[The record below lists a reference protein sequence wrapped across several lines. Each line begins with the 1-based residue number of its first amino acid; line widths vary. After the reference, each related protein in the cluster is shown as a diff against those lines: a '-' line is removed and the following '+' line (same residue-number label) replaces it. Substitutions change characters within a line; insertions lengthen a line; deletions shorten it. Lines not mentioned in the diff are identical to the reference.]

1 MFNQLPDFRRLLEIA
16 QVRARVED
24 ELMRLGNVVGVG
36 IGFKATNGQFTP
48 IPSIIVS
55 VIEKLPRQ
63 ALFSRDLIPDQ
74 VEDVIT
80 DVVET
85 GIIRALSEDPRVML
99 RPAPSG
105 ASIGHRDGTAGTMG
119 ALVTRDGETFIL
131 SNNHVLALLNTG
143 KAGDAILQPAPA
155 DGGNPDKH
163 RIGDLAGFVP
173 IRFTGEADDF
183 SAEDIRS
190 NQEPAGCA
198 AVLLRL
204 LGRQFPAIM
213 PGLETALQTN
223 GNRVDAALAR
233 PYDDLFVDS
242 RIIELGGPPTGIADP
257 ALGMTVYKSGRTS
270 GLTMGRITQ
279 VDVTANIQYGER
291 TARYVN
297 QIMTTPIS
305 ERGDSG
311 SLVVNEDR
319 EAVGL
324 LFSGSEVVSVV
335 SPIRFVLSAL
345 RAELVTG

>member
-1 MFNQLPDFRRLLEIA
+1 MLNRHPDFRRLVEIA

-24 ELMRLGNVVGVG
+24 QLMRLGNVVGVG
-36 IGFKATNGQFTP
+36 IGFKSVDGQFTP
-48 IPSIIVS
+48 IPSIVVS
-55 VIEKLPRQ
+55 VIEKLPRR
-63 ALFSRDLIPDQ
+63 ALFSRDVVPDQ

-85 GIIRALSEDPRVML
+85 GIIRPLSENPRTML

-143 KAGDAILQPAPA
+143 QPGDAILQPAPA
-155 DGGNPDKH
+155 DGGDPNKH

-173 IRFTGEADDF
+173 IRFAGEDEPAAADDDRRE
-183 SAEDIRS
+183 A
-190 NQEPAGCA
+190 EPAGCA
-198 AVLLRL
+198 AILLRL
-204 LGRQFPAIM
+204 LGRRFPAIM

-223 GNRVDAALAR
+223 GNAVDAALAR
-233 PYDDLFVDS
+233 PYDDLLVDS
-242 RIIELGGPPTGIADP
+242 RILELGGSPTGIVDP
-257 ALGMTVYKSGRTS
+257 ALNMTVYKSGRTS
-270 GLTMGRITQ
+270 GVTMGRITQ
-279 VDVTANIQYGER
+279 VDVTATIQYGNR

-319 EAVGL
+319 AAVGL
-324 LFSGSEVVSVV
+324 LFSGSDVVSVV